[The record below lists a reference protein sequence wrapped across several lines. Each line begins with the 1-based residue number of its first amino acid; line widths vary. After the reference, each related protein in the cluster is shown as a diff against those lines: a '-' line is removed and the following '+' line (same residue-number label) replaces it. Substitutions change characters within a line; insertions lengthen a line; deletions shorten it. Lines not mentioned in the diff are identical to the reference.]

1 MRTTLNI
8 DEDVLKVA
16 KSMALTHQVS
26 VGEALSDLARKGIN
40 TPVTTCRDPETGWL
54 MFDVPLA
61 KKIDPVDV
69 QRALDEDDL
78 AYAKYF
84 RKL

>member
-1 MRTTLNI
+1 MRTTLKV
-8 DEDVLKVA
+8 DDDVLEVA
-16 KSMALTHQVS
+16 KSFALTRHIS

-40 TPVTTCRDPETGWL
+40 TPVTTRRDPETGWL
-54 MFDVPLA
+54 MFDVPLD
-61 KKIDPVDV
+61 KKIEPSDV

-84 RKL
+84 RKP